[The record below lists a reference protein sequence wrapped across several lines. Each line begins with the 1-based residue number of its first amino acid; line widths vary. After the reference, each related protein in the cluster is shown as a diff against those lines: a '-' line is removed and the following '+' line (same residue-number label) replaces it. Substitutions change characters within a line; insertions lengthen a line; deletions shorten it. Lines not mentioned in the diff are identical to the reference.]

1 MGRNRSPGRHE
12 RHRNEAVRDP
22 PLRKGRIEN
31 PGYVK
36 LRTIARAMDFPPELW
51 FEDALE
57 NLGEV
62 PGVRPSWFLD
72 RDDNLTLL
80 DEEVVEA
87 LQDETVRAVL
97 REVMRHPQ
105 RERKIV
111 LGIVR
116 QFGELS
122 GKKWR
127 EL

>member
-1 MGRNRSPGRHE
+1 
-12 RHRNEAVRDP
+12 
-22 PLRKGRIEN
+22 
-31 PGYVK
+31 VK
-36 LRTIARAMDFPPELW
+36 LRTIAEAMDFPPELW

-62 PGVRPSWFLD
+62 PGVRSSWFVD

-97 REVMRHPQ
+97 REVMRLSE

-122 GKKWR
+122 G
-127 EL
+127 

>member
-12 RHRNEAVRDP
+12 RHRNEAVGDAPAQRP
-22 PLRKGRIEN
+22 NSEPRLREAQDDSGGDGLPSR
-31 PGYVK
+31 
-36 LRTIARAMDFPPELW
+36 ELW

-62 PGVRPSWFLD
+62 PGIRSSWLVD
-72 RDDNLTLL
+72 REDNLTLL

-87 LQDETVRAVL
+87 LGDETVRAVL
-97 REVMRHPQ
+97 REVMGLPQ

-116 QFGELS
+116 QFVEMS
-122 GKKWR
+122 H
-127 EL
+127 